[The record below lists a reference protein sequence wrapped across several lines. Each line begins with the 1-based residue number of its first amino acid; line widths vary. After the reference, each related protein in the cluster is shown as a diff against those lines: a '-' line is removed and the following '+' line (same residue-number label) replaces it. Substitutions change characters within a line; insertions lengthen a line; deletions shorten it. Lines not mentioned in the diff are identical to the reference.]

1 MAKVQGKRS
10 QRGRQKRKKKVGP
23 EDSLRAIVVSSLLI
37 GLAVVVS
44 VVLLIVMPPKMPQT
58 DQPPEAPEHTGAPLV
73 SAPDRGEQ
81 SPVEAV
87 PSENES
93 AIQDQSRGSSKPD
106 TFGPTGSSRPTGPT
120 KPISDQPPASAI
132 TTKPLKPTLP
142 EKPKGGGAGLVV
154 SAPIERPPQP
164 PPRKKGTLAIVLDD
178 AGNNLKELEPF
189 LHFPGPLTIAVLPGL
204 PYSAEAAKRIRA
216 AGKEVILHQPMEAVG
231 GQNPGPGAI
240 YADMSREEIE
250 AVLKKNLAQLG
261 PVAGMNNHQ
270 GSKITAD
277 ERIME
282 IVLAFCRRN
291 GIYYL
296 DSRTTAE
303 TAVPAVAERMGIRIG
318 ERDVFVDNI
327 QEKAAMIRFMEEG
340 LQKAEKKGAAIVIGH
355 VWSNELAATLIE
367 LYPELIDQGFSLTTV
382 SRIMLGTF
390 EDEGFG
396 D

>member
-1 MAKVQGKRS
+1 MAKVQGKTS
-10 QRGRQKRKKKVGP
+10 QNGRQKRKKKPGP
-23 EDSLRAIVVSSLLI
+23 DDSIRAVLISSIFI
-37 GLAVVVS
+37 GLAVFLS
-44 VVLLIVMPPKMPQT
+44 IILIVFLYPKESPPAEITTEPIT
-58 DQPPEAPEHTGAPLV
+58 AA
-73 SAPDRGEQ
+73 
-81 SPVEAV
+81 PVETTPAEVAPIETV
-87 PSENES
+87 PAETVPTETVPAETVPLNPQQKP
-93 AIQDQSRGSSKPD
+93 ADQSIG
-106 TFGPTGSSRPTGPT
+106 T
-120 KPISDQPPASAI
+120 KPAKGTNLKPSGTPNLPS
-132 TTKPLKPTLP
+132 PLK
-142 EKPKGGGAGLVV
+142 GGSGLVV

-164 PPRKKGTLAIVLDD
+164 PPRRKGSLAIVLDD
-178 AGNNLKELEPF
+178 AGNNLKELDPF
-189 LHFPGPLTIAVLPGL
+189 LKFPGPLTIAVLPGL

-240 YADMSREEIE
+240 YSDMTQEEIE
-250 AVLKKNLAQLG
+250 AVLKKNLAQVG
-261 PVAGMNNHQ
+261 PVVGMNNHQ

-355 VWSNELAATLIE
+355 VWSNELAATLSE
-367 LYPELIDQGFSLTTV
+367 LYPELIAQGFSLTTV
-382 SRIMLGTF
+382 SRIMMGTF